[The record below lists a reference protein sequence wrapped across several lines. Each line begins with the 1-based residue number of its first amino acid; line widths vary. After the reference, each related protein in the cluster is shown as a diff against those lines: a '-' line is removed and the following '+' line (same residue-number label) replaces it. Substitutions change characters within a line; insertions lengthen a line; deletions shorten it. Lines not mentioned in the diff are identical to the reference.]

1 MSTSK
6 YKLKIGLFGVGL
18 EAYWSQFDG
27 LKDRLES
34 YLKTVEGMVSASDA
48 EICNLG
54 MVDTPERA
62 VEAGHEFRRQDV
74 DLIFLYVTT
83 YAVSSTI
90 LPVVRRANVP
100 VVILNLAPE
109 KAISYKEFNALKDRT
124 KMTGEW
130 LAYCSACP
138 IPEIINVFNRAGI
151 QAHQVT
157 GFLSDEEITRPEIS
171 DWIEAAKVMH
181 SMAHNRLG
189 LMGNYYGGM
198 LDIYTDL
205 TQQLIQFGGHIE
217 LLEVDELTQ
226 LRREVDAKDIP
237 GRIREIKEL
246 FDVREDCR
254 EDDLSESARTSLALD
269 AMVKKHDLGSLAYY
283 YKGTDNENGDTIAT
297 IIVGNSMLTAKG
309 IPVAGEYEVKN
320 VQAMKILDLLGCG
333 GSFTEY
339 YAMDYEDDIVL
350 MGHDGPVHVTIAEGK
365 VKIKP
370 LEVYHGK
377 VGRGLSVEM
386 SVKYGQVTLLSV
398 VDQPDGQLMLL
409 MATGTSEPG
418 PILEIGNTN
427 SRYRFDIGAREFVEK
442 WNSYGP
448 AHHCA
453 IGVGDVTPILEKL
466 GKLLDMKT
474 VRVC

>member
-1 MSTSK
+1 MMAK
-6 YKLKIGLFGVGL
+6 QYKLKIGLFGVGL
-18 EAYWSQFDG
+18 EAYWSQFNG

-34 YLKTVEGMVSASDA
+34 YLKTVEGMVSASNA

-54 MVDTPERA
+54 MIDTPERA
-62 VEAGHEFRRQDV
+62 LEAGHEFRKEDV

-109 KAISYKEFNALKDRT
+109 KAINYKQFNALKDRT

-157 GFLSDEEITRPEIS
+157 GFLSDEKITRPEIRE
-171 DWIEAAKVMH
+171 WIGAAKVMH

-217 LLEVDELTQ
+217 LIEVDELTQ
-226 LRREVDAKDIP
+226 LVKEVDPKSIP
-237 GRIREIKEL
+237 ERVEEIKEL
-246 FDVREDCR
+246 FDVREDCN
-254 EDDLSESARTSLALD
+254 EDDLAASARTSLALE
-269 AMVKKHDLGSLAYY
+269 ALVKRHDLGSLAYY
-283 YKGTDNENGDTIAT
+283 YKGVDNENGDTIAT

-309 IPVAGEYEVKN
+309 VPVAGEYEVKN

-350 MGHDGPVHVTIAEGK
+350 MGHDGPGHVTIAEGK

-370 LEVYHGK
+370 LDVYHGK

-386 SVKYGQVTLLSV
+386 SVRYGKVTLLSV

-409 MATGTSEPG
+409 MAVGESEPG